1 MVENYKM
8 DYPASLFIAVAIA
21 SVGNFLLN
29 KKWTFKEKIWS

>member
-1 MVENYKM
+1 M
-8 DYPASLFIAVAIA
+8 DYPQALILAVAAA